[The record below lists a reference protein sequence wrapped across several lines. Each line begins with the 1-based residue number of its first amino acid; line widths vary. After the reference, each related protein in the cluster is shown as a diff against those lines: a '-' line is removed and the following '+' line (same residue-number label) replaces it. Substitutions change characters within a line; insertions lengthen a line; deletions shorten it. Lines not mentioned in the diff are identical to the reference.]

1 MIEVKSCPVCGA
13 SSFKE
18 VFKAPYF
25 RGDNEL
31 FAIQECNNCKF
42 WITSPRPDDDELGK
56 YYDSA
61 NYISHNNSS
70 KSLMDKVYQVVRNY
84 SLKKK
89 VQLISRI
96 DNGSKSLLDY
106 GAGTGHFL
114 LEAKKSGWNIEGV
127 EISSDAREVAK
138 KDNALSLNDPEQFN
152 IEAERYSVITLWH
165 VLEHLPNLN
174 DHLESFFN
182 GLQSGGKLVIAVPN
196 HESSDSKHYGENWA
210 ALDVPLHLWHFKK
223 SNIQALAKKHGF
235 VFKEA
240 LNMPFDSF
248 YVSLLSE
255 KIGSSKGSPVKALS
269 TGLKSNLKGKSDI
282 NMSSLIYIL
291 EKP

>member
-31 FAIQECNNCKF
+31 FAIQECNSCKF
-42 WITSPRPDDDELGK
+42 WVTSPRPEDADLGK

-70 KSLMDKVYQVVRNY
+70 KSLMDKAYQVVRNY

-114 LEAKKSGWNIEGV
+114 LEAKKSGWKIEGV
-127 EISSDAREVAK
+127 EISGDAREVAK
-138 KDNALSLNDPEQFN
+138 KDNALSLHNPEGFK
-152 IEAERYSVITLWH
+152 IEGGKYSVITLWH

-174 DHLESFFN
+174 EHLQSFYE
-182 GLQSGGKLVIAVPN
+182 GLQSGGELVIAVPN

-223 SNIQALAKKHGF
+223 SNIQALAEKHGF

-255 KIGSSKGSPVKALS
+255 KIGSAKGSSLKALT
-269 TGLKSNLKGKSDI
+269 TGLMSNLKGKSDK

-291 EKP
+291 ERP

>member
-18 VFKAPYF
+18 VLKAPYF
-25 RGDNEL
+25 RGDGEL
-31 FAIQECNNCKF
+31 FSIKECTSCQF
-42 WITSPRPDDDELGK
+42 WVTSPRPDNDELGK

-70 KSLMDKVYQVVRNY
+70 KSLMDKVYQMVRSY

-89 VQLISRI
+89 VGLINSI
-96 DNGSKSLLDY
+96 DNGNKSLLDY

-114 LEAKKSGWNIEGV
+114 LEAKEAGWKVNGV
-127 EISSDAREVAK
+127 EISDDAREVAL
-138 KDNALSLNDPEQFN
+138 KDNSLKLLAPSEFKVVEDK
-152 IEAERYSVITLWH
+152 YSVISLWH
-165 VLEHLPNLN
+165 VLEHLPDLN
-174 DHLESFFN
+174 SHLETFYKS
-182 GLQSGGKLVIAVPN
+182 LQSGGKLVIAVPN
-196 HESSDSKHYGENWA
+196 HESSDSRHYGERWA

-223 SNIQALAKKHGF
+223 KNIKAFAEKHGF
-235 VFKEA
+235 VFSDVK
-240 LNMPFDSF
+240 NMPFDSF

-255 KIGSSKGSPVKALS
+255 KIGDKKGSPVSAFI
-269 TGLKSNLKGKSDI
+269 TGLKSNLKGKSDK

-291 EKP
+291 EKR